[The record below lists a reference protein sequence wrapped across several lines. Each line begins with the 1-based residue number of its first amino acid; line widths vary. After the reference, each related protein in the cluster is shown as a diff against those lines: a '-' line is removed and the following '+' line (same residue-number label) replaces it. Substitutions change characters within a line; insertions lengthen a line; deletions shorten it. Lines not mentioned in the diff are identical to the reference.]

1 MCITVGTLNLD
12 RVFLAPMTGISD
24 PPFRR
29 LARRLGCQ
37 VVFSEMIA
45 SRSAVIENRRTRR
58 MLDFSGERRP
68 WAMQLAGA
76 DPAMMAEA
84 ARLAADRG
92 VDLIDINMG
101 CPVKKVV
108 HGSAGSALMRDLKHA
123 AKIIEATVNSVSIPV
138 TLKMR
143 TGWDDET
150 RNAPELARIAADL
163 GVCLIAI
170 HGRTRCQFYTGRA
183 DWDFIAQVKQRVT
196 IPVIANGDISTFD
209 DASEVLTRSGAD
221 GVMIGRAALGR
232 PWFPGAVSR
241 FLKTGQRTAAPNLER
256 QAAIIEA
263 HYQAMLSHYGT
274 DQGMRVARK
283 HLARYADALPDPDAF
298 RNHVLTEPDADRVL
312 EAIRQAFVAGRIAA

>member
-1 MCITVGTLNLD
+1 MCIDVGGLKLD

-29 LARRLGCQ
+29 LTRALGCQ

-45 SRSAVIENRRTRR
+45 SQSAIRENRRTRR
-58 MLDFSGERRP
+58 MLDFSGQTRP

-76 DPAMMAEA
+76 EPTIMAEA
-84 ARLAADRG
+84 ARLAADQG

-108 HGSAGSALMRDLKHA
+108 HGSAGSALMRDLKKA
-123 AKIIEATVNSVSIPV
+123 AKIIESTVKSVSIPV

-143 TGWDDET
+143 TGWDDGS

-163 GVCLIAI
+163 GVRLIAI
-170 HGRTRCQFYTGRA
+170 HGRTRCQFFKGRA
-183 DWDFIAQVKQRVT
+183 DWDFIASVKAQVA
-196 IPVIANGDISTFD
+196 IPVIANGDIASLD
-209 DASEVLTRSGAD
+209 DVSEILARSGAD
-221 GVMIGRAALGR
+221 GIMIGRAALGR

-241 FLKTGQRTAAPNLER
+241 FLKTGQRSLAPDLGR

-263 HYQAMLSHYGT
+263 HYRAMLAHYGV
-274 DQGMRVARK
+274 DQGVRVARK
-283 HLARYADALPDPDAF
+283 HLARYADALPDPGRF
-298 RNHVLTEPDADRVL
+298 RSQVLTETDADRVSA
-312 EAIRQAFVAGRIAA
+312 AIRTAFVPGRVAA